1 MAKNISSARNK
12 QFVKIKF
19 LVSVLC
25 VLCASVVNFPAQD
38 WKTLKDGIE
47 YAEVTKEISGKSV
60 NINLLRLDLKKV
72 RLDVHHAMDAAIG
85 TEKTSSIATRHG
97 AFAAINA
104 GFFRLDT
111 SIWAGDAAGAL
122 MVDGRLLSESVN
134 NRIALAIRN
143 DNAKTEVDFGHLTTE
158 TFIGVGVDTVFY
170 PSGINRERKLG
181 ELVLYKSGFAETTLT
196 DSDGI
201 EVAFKLQCRTPE
213 KSVSNEYC
221 RGEVSSIGERRSNS
235 LITANELIVSVSKNP
250 FERFSTFI
258 NYAKYPQP
266 SFEGFRFGNIF
277 VVGDKSKHNFFN
289 KAEDIVAGVPQLI
302 KNGKIDITWQEE
314 KSSKSFVETRHPRTA
329 VAKLK
334 DGKFLMIT
342 VDGRTEASGGIGL
355 QDLAEYLL
363 SLGAID
369 AMNLD
374 GGGSTT
380 MFVDGKVVNKP
391 SDKEGERKVSDA
403 ILVTPRKK

>member
-1 MAKNISSARNK
+1 MKNSLRFLFFTLTVLGFLCG
-12 QFVKIKF
+12 QFY
-19 LVSVLC
+19 
-25 VLCASVVNFPAQD
+25 AQD
-38 WKTLKDGIE
+38 YKTLKPGIE
-47 YAEVTKEISGKSV
+47 YAEVTKEISGLKV
-60 NINLLRLDLKKV
+60 NMNLLRLDLTKV

-111 SIWAGDAAGAL
+111 SIWAGDPVGTL
-122 MVDGRLLSESVN
+122 QIDGKVLHESTN
-134 NRIALAIRN
+134 DRIALMISNSPFAPVLMERVRQNYDIRV
-143 DNAKTEVDFGHLTTE
+143 TSTVRGVLGHE
-158 TFIGVGVDTVFY
+158 IHASGVNG
-170 PSGINRERKLG
+170 ERKKG
-181 ELVLYKSGFAETTLT
+181 EIVVFTPEFSRTTLT
-196 DSDGI
+196 NNDGTEVIVRRGRCSEVRQGQGSSLIPSDGFVISADADRAAELAAFSKCTTRATLYPNVRTVDKAGNLVFIFPPGNRI
-201 EVAFKLQCRTPE
+201 EDV
-213 KSVSNEYC
+213 
-221 RGEVSSIGERRSNS
+221 I
-235 LITANELIVSVSKNP
+235 
-250 FERFSTFI
+250 
-258 NYAKYPQP
+258 
-266 SFEGFRFGNIF
+266 
-277 VVGDKSKHNFFN
+277 
-289 KAEDIVAGVPQLI
+289 AGAPQLI
-302 KNGKIDITWQEE
+302 KDSKIDITWQEE

-342 VDGRTEASGGIGL
+342 VDGRTESSGGIGL

-363 SLGAID
+363 SLGATD

-380 MFVDGKVVNKP
+380 MFVDGKVVNHP